1 MLVTLRSYIR
11 RSCFL
16 TRTTQSF
23 AHKDD
28 ILANFIAAAKRNNE
42 MECEAILESLHVD
55 DVDVINGTDSFGN
68 SPLMLC
74 SQRNWYESCQRL
86 IDLHCEVNHQ
96 NVFGSSALMCGAS
109 HGYAETLHTLL
120 KCDRVDINL
129 LSRYGQTALMKAV
142 QAGKLNT
149 FQILVQAGADVSVRN
164 KQGKSA
170 YDIAM
175 ERNHQHI
182 IEEFRRIG
190 YEDRK

>member
-1 MLVTLRSYIR
+1 MLSTLRSR
-11 RSCFL
+11 VFRSCL
-16 TRTTQSF
+16 ISRAEHNL
-23 AHKDD
+23 AHKEDL
-28 ILANFIAAAKRNNE
+28 LAKFISAAKRNDE
-42 MECEAILESLHVD
+42 MECEAILDELHVSD
-55 DVDVINGTDSFGN
+55 NDVINGTDNFGN

-86 IDLHCEVNHQ
+86 IDLDCEVNHQ

-120 KCDRVDINL
+120 KCDRVKIDL

-149 FQILVQAGADVSVRN
+149 FQILVQAGANISVRN

-170 YDIAM
+170 FDIAM

-190 YEDRK
+190 YEEK